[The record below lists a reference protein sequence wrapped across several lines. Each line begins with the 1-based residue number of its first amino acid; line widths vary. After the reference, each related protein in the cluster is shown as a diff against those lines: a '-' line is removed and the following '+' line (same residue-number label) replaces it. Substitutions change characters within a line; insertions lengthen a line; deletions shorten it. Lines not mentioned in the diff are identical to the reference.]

1 MAVRLDPEEIET
13 EVIHNLIDFCGKS
26 VLEIG
31 CGNGRMTWR
40 FAHEAASVLAFDLKE
55 AEIAAAK
62 EHTPDALK
70 GTVSFQMA
78 DIRGI
83 DLPEG
88 AFDVAIISW
97 SL

>member
-1 MAVRLDPEEIET
+1 MVVKPDPEEAET
-13 EVIHNLIDFCGKS
+13 GVIHDLIDFRGKD

-40 FAHEAASVLAFDLKE
+40 FAHEAASVLALDPKE
-55 AEIAAAK
+55 AEIAAAR
-62 EHTPDALK
+62 ERTPDALK
-70 GTVSFQMA
+70 STIYFQVA
-78 DIRGI
+78 GIGAI

-88 AFDVAIISW
+88 LYDVAIISW

>member
-1 MAVRLDPEEIET
+1 MVVRLDPEEVET
-13 EVIHNLIDFCGKS
+13 GVIHDLIDFMGKD

-40 FAHEAASVLAFDLKE
+40 FAHEAATVLAFDPKE

-62 EHTPDALK
+62 ERTPDALK
-70 GTVSFQMA
+70 ATVSFQVA
-78 DIRGI
+78 DISGI

>member
-13 EVIHNLIDFCGKS
+13 EVIHNVIDFRGKS

-40 FAHEAASVLAFDLKE
+40 FAHEAASVLAFDPKE

-62 EHTPDALK
+62 ERTPDALK
-70 GTVSFQMA
+70 ATVSFKVA
-78 DIRGI
+78 DISGI
-83 DLPEG
+83 DLREG